1 MRINWLIT
9 MNNAHRL
16 QEIEIYLHSLVKS
29 LQDGKLPVNIQN
41 ISQVFDTAIAHTPR
55 LSLPPEKFSDVY
67 NDIPNIL
74 DAYAIVV
81 NLSPDSYRQT
91 SQQIVFDR
99 HPKGNYWI
107 IPITAAHHAWLVP
120 NPTRQIDLTRL
131 NTLSF
136 AFDWP
141 DRERT
146 TDQDTFKLLEP
157 AIVST
162 LPTAAPSWK
171 LIKRGTISTFLNAT
185 ARAHYQ
191 AIQPVPA
198 LTVVEINALVEKKF
212 QERLT
217 TLENQLFDRLAAR
230 LPVANSVESMVVESI
245 ASLAPEAIE
254 DTPPTNNS
262 FGDLWRQSLSTIMLS
277 DEPDSDT

>member
-1 MRINWLIT
+1 MD
-9 MNNAHRL
+9 NAHRL

-29 LQDGKLPVNIQN
+29 LQEGKLPVNIQN
-41 ISQVFDTAIAHTPR
+41 ISQVFDSAIASTPR
-55 LSLPPEKFSDVY
+55 LSLPPEKFSDIY

-74 DAYAIVV
+74 DAYAIAV

-91 SQQIVFDR
+91 NQQQIIFDR
-99 HPKGNYWI
+99 HPNGNYWI
-107 IPITAAHHAWLVP
+107 IPIAATPHHAWLVP
-120 NPTRQIDLTRL
+120 NPSRQIDLTRL

-146 TDQDTFKLLEP
+146 TDQDTFKLVEP
-157 AIVST
+157 ALVST

-191 AIQPVPA
+191 AIKPVPA

-212 QERLT
+212 QERLV
-217 TLENQLFDRLAAR
+217 TLENELFDRLAAR
-230 LPVANSVESMVVESI
+230 LPVVNSMKSIDSSVPEAI
-245 ASLAPEAIE
+245 ASAIE
-254 DTPPTNNS
+254 DTPQANNS
-262 FGDLWRQSLSTIMLS
+262 FSDLWRQSLSTIMLS
-277 DEPDSDT
+277 DEPDSDP

>member
-1 MRINWLIT
+1 MD
-9 MNNAHRL
+9 NAHRL

-29 LQDGKLPVNIQN
+29 LQEGKLPVNIQN
-41 ISQVFDTAIAHTPR
+41 ISQVFDTAIASTPR

-74 DAYAIVV
+74 TAYAIAA
-81 NLSPDSYRQT
+81 NLSPESYRQT
-91 SQQIVFDR
+91 SQQIIFDR
-99 HPKGNYWI
+99 HPNGNYWI
-107 IPITAAHHAWLVP
+107 IPVAAANHAWLVP

-146 TDQDTFKLLEP
+146 TDQDTFKLVEP
-157 AIVST
+157 ALVST

-185 ARAHYQ
+185 TRAHHQ
-191 AIQPVPA
+191 AINPVPA
-198 LTVVEINALVEKKF
+198 LTIVEVNALVEKKL
-212 QERLT
+212 QERLV
-217 TLENQLFDRLAAR
+217 TLENELFDRLAAR
-230 LPVANSVESMVVESI
+230 LPVANYVESAVVES
-245 ASLAPEAIE
+245 IE
-254 DTPPTNNS
+254 DTPPANNS

-277 DEPDSDT
+277 DEPDSENPENER

>member
-1 MRINWLIT
+1 
-9 MNNAHRL
+9 MNNAHGL
-16 QEIEIYLHSLVKS
+16 QEIEIYLHSLVQS
-29 LQDGKLPVNIQN
+29 LQEGKLPVNIQN
-41 ISQVFDTAIAHTPR
+41 ISQVFDSAIASTPR

-74 DAYAIVV
+74 DAYAIAV
-81 NLSPDSYRQT
+81 NLSPESYRQT
-91 SQQIVFDR
+91 NQQQIVFDR
-99 HPKGNYWI
+99 HPNGNYWI
-107 IPITAAHHAWLVP
+107 VPIAATPHHAWLVP

-157 AIVST
+157 ALVSI
-162 LPTAAPSWK
+162 LPTAVPSWK

-198 LTVVEINALVEKKF
+198 LNVVEINALVEKKF

-230 LPVANSVESMVVESI
+230 VPVANSVESI
-245 ASLAPEAIE
+245 DSLAPSAIE
-254 DTPPTNNS
+254 DSPPANNS

-277 DEPDSDT
+277 DEPDSENPENER

>member
-1 MRINWLIT
+1 MD
-9 MNNAHRL
+9 NAHKL

-29 LQDGKLPVNIQN
+29 LQEGKLPVNIQN
-41 ISQVFDTAIAHTPR
+41 ISQVFDTAIASTPR

-74 DAYAIVV
+74 DAYAIAV
-81 NLSPDSYRQT
+81 NLSPESYRQT
-91 SQQIVFDR
+91 NQQQIVFDR

-107 IPITAAHHAWLVP
+107 IPIAATPHHAWLVP
-120 NPTRQIDLTRL
+120 NATRQIDLTRL

-141 DRERT
+141 DRDRT
-146 TDQDTFKLLEP
+146 TDQDTFKLVEP
-157 AIVST
+157 ALVST

-185 ARAHYQ
+185 TRAHHQ
-191 AIQPVPA
+191 AINPVPA
-198 LTVVEINALVEKKF
+198 LTIVEVNALVEKKF
-212 QERLT
+212 QERLVI
-217 TLENQLFDRLAAR
+217 LENELFDRLAAR
-230 LPVANSVESMVVESI
+230 LPVANSVESIDSSV
-245 ASLAPEAIE
+245 PEAIE

-277 DEPDSDT
+277 DEPGSDA

>member
-1 MRINWLIT
+1 
-9 MNNAHRL
+9 MNNAHGL

-29 LQDGKLPVNIQN
+29 LQEGKLPVNIQN
-41 ISQVFDTAIAHTPR
+41 ISQVFDSAIAHTPR

-74 DAYAIVV
+74 DAYAIAV

-91 SQQIVFDR
+91 NQQQIVFDR
-99 HPKGNYWI
+99 HPNGNYWI
-107 IPITAAHHAWLVP
+107 VPIAATPQHAWLVP

-136 AFDWP
+136 SFDWP

-157 AIVST
+157 ALVST

-230 LPVANSVESMVVESI
+230 LPVANSDSS
-245 ASLAPEAIE
+245 APSAIE
-254 DTPPTNNS
+254 DTPPANNS
-262 FGDLWRQSLSTIMLS
+262 FSDLWRQSLSTIMLS
-277 DEPDSDT
+277 DEPDSDS